1 MYGIEPFFWLKLIFL
16 LAIVTL
22 FLVLFNTVMRKLYNI
37 ERKKFFSPHIV
48 NEKHKKID
56 RLIRLTTIVSLL
68 LGFII
73 TIISDTQD
81 WHWFLQPWFILLIS
95 IFVSETVEAIMER
108 KYSENPNAYKL
119 TISQI
124 IFYLILFFILFK
136 TDFFGIV

>member
-1 MYGIEPFFWLKLIFL
+1 M
-16 LAIVTL
+16 
-22 FLVLFNTVMRKLYNI
+22 
-37 ERKKFFSPHIV
+37 
-48 NEKHKKID
+48 
-56 RLIRLTTIVSLL
+56 RLTTIVSLL

-81 WHWFLQPWFILLIS
+81 WYWFLQPWFLLLIS
-95 IFVSETVEAIMER
+95 IFVSETVDAIMER

-136 TDFFGIV
+136 TDFFAMYN